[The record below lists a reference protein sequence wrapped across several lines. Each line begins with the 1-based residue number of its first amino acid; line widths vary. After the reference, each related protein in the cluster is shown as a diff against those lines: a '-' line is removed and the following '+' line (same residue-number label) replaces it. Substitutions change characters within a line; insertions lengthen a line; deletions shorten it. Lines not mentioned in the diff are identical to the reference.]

1 MAGIAFKTLILF
13 YLFFMIFIL
22 TNSSRY
28 ENVAALANNLAIA
41 ELSRHNAAVTENIL
55 HFDNQ
60 LSSAQLIFNQ
70 QK

>member
-13 YLFFMIFIL
+13 ISYDFRL

-55 HFDNQ
+55 HYDNQ